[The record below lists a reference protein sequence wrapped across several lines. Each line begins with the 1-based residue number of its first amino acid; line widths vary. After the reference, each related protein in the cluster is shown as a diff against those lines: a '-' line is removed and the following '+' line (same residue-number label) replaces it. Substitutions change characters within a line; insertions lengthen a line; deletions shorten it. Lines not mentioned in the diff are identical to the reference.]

1 VPIGIYMIRDAAVCA
16 APERRAE
23 AGTQLLRL
31 ALAHHLDTDTGAWQ
45 IGRAANGARIV
56 TAGPGPLPALSVTH
70 SGDLLAVAVALVGK
84 HGVGKQGVGQHG
96 VGKQGVGKQ
105 GVGEHEAGQHAS
117 GHGDV
122 TAVGGIGI
130 DVERPRSRS
139 YGKIAR
145 HMGWP
150 KSLWAQPQVPTQDEF
165 LHIWTLWES
174 LYKAL
179 PDGSLADL
187 RAALSAAGGIK
198 AGTAGTVAAADW
210 SACSRRSSDGSW
222 LSVVTQPAHTSA
234 TCLFRV
240 DRLAGDVDS
249 ARIQTI
255 TAPEGEFHF

>member
-70 SGDLLAVAVALVGK
+70 SGDLLAVAVAN
-84 HGVGKQGVGQHG
+84 
-96 VGKQGVGKQ
+96 VGKQ

-240 DRLAGDVDS
+240 DRLVGDVDS